1 MNILEELEYI
11 KANNPYLDDIDG
23 MAYRIFFISMIFIA
37 MAVFVYFI
45 NKSCHSYRISI
56 WGMAFG
62 TLFIAICLVLMTRAD
77 IDIAWSD
84 LILKDNIGAKL
95 ISFEQSDMLERIM
108 IDVDVRR
115 ELSMINED
123 AQIAYIFEYYTINW
137 IILCLI
143 LEFVD
148 YIGLKQ
154 KIIKLFQS

>member
-11 KANNPYLDDIDG
+11 KATNPYLDDIDG

-37 MAVFVYFI
+37 MAVFVYFV
-45 NKSCHSYRISI
+45 NKSCYSYRISI

-77 IDIAWSD
+77 IDMAWSD
-84 LILKDNIGAKL
+84 LILKNNIGAKL

-108 IDVDVRR
+108 IDVEVRR

-137 IILCLI
+137 IILCFI
-143 LEFVD
+143 LELAD

-154 KIIKLFQS
+154 KIIKLFQL